1 MQAMYITWFAIAV
14 SLLCLGVIAKEI
26 AKSKGRDEY
35 IYLGLGIVLGP
46 FALIPLAVP
55 LPGERGKE
63 KPQRRVHKLEDKICP
78 GCGKQVSPLEKECPY
93 CGESLELRWWE
104 RETFWG

>member
-1 MQAMYITWFAIAV
+1 MQAVYITWFAIAV
-14 SLLCLGVIAKEI
+14 SLFCLGVIAKEI

-35 IYLGLGIVLGP
+35 IYLALGFVLGP

-55 LPGERGKE
+55 LPGERVKKE
-63 KPQRRVHKLEDKICP
+63 PQRRIHVVEDKTCLK
-78 GCGKQVSPLEKECPY
+78 CGKQVSPLEKKCPY

-104 RETFWG
+104 RETF